1 MDEKKPLVSRLRED
15 PFQGALLGL
24 GVLCLW
30 TWLVL
35 PLGRELLTVKRQNE
49 VRKQKLEQ
57 LALFAARWDP
67 EQEAREKSLLEQ
79 GKRENPSLPPEA
91 WLGALEAVAAR
102 NGLQVI
108 RLAPLTLEGKKDPAG
123 LEAELEGSYPR
134 LVTFFRWWEARYPGV
149 WTREGR
155 LEAREKGEKVLFHGK
170 FITGPVKSSKS
181 GEIHTS
187 Y

>member
-49 VRKQKLEQ
+49 VRKEKLEQ

-91 WLGALEAVAAR
+91 WLGALEAAAAR

-108 RLAPLTLEGKKDPAG
+108 RLAPLTPKGKKDPAG

-134 LVTFFRWWEARYPGV
+134 LVTFSAGGKPGIPGCGP
-149 WTREGR
+149 GR
-155 LEAREKGEKVLFHGK
+155 GGWRPGKKGKKCCFTEN
-170 FITGPVKSSKS
+170 S
-181 GEIHTS
+181 
-187 Y
+187 

>member
-15 PFQGALLGL
+15 PFQGVLLGL

-49 VRKQKLEQ
+49 VRKQNLEQ

-91 WLGALEAVAAR
+91 WLGALEAAAAR

-108 RLAPLTLEGKKDPAG
+108 RLAPLTPEGKKDPAG

-155 LEAREKGEKVLFHGK
+155 LETREKGEKVLFHGK

>member
-15 PFQGALLGL
+15 PFQGVLLGL

-79 GKRENPSLPPEA
+79 G
-91 WLGALEAVAAR
+91 
-102 NGLQVI
+102 
-108 RLAPLTLEGKKDPAG
+108 
-123 LEAELEGSYPR
+123 
-134 LVTFFRWWEARYPGV
+134 
-149 WTREGR
+149 TREGR